1 MLQPLQDEHFIRIA
15 SRSQVLQQYAAFAD
29 SQLGRWQRRGD
40 GSMSP
45 NARLMTMPL
54 LQLFHAEPG
63 GNKWK
68 SAVDASLRQATSV
81 TQVRALACV
90 LSVVFANFV
99 CKNFYVAS
107 FTKHRM

>member
-1 MLQPLQDEHFIRIA
+1 M
-15 SRSQVLQQYAAFAD
+15 LQQYAAFAD
-29 SQLGRWQRRGD
+29 SQLGRWQRRAD

-68 SAVDASLRQATSV
+68 SAVDASLRKATTV
-81 TQVRALACV
+81 TQVRAA
-90 LSVVFANFV
+90 
-99 CKNFYVAS
+99 
-107 FTKHRM
+107 